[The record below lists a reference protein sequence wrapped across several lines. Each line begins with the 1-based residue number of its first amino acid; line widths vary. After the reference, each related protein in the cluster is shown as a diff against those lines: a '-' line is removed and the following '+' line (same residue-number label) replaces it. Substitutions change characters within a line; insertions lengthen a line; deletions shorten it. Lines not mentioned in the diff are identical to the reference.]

1 MSNLRDSQSL
11 EPHFTCLLGVWI
23 ILIRMDLI
31 IDASDCFSR
40 DDLTNIIVV
49 GPALRM
55 LIKFPRYIL
64 SNNDRRIH
72 VKNVKYRLKGKS
84 GYRSGTIIHSTAT
97 HYKRC
102 RDRAGCGH
110 LYRGYGD
117 R

>member
-1 MSNLRDSQSL
+1 
-11 EPHFTCLLGVWI
+11 
-23 ILIRMDLI
+23 MDLI
-31 IDASDCFSR
+31 IDASDCFNR

-49 GPALRM
+49 GSALGV
-55 LIKFPRYIL
+55 LIILPRSIL
-64 SNNDRRIH
+64 SNNAGRIH
-72 VKNVKYRLKGKS
+72 VENVKYRLKCNS

-110 LYRGYGD
+110 LYRGYVD